1 MLMNKAI
8 VSDSQGNEL
17 RLSSVHKFEGSIAF
31 PHFSAK
37 YVVSGEEN
45 YTINQKKYH
54 IKNGEYVIGNQNTF
68 ATIAI
73 ESIPPVTGICID
85 ISKEKLHEV
94 MAYHFSDSDSFCDFL
109 FSEALLINKYKSE
122 NTQLGYAFDALA
134 KEFNNLLTTPSLV
147 TNELFY
153 SIAEG
158 IVTDQS
164 KLYYQYKKLN
174 FSKQKTNKI
183 LFQFLWNAKD
193 FIDSNFQE
201 KINVAQI
208 AATANLSEYHF
219 IRLFKSVFN
228 QTPYQYILQKRL
240 HFAKALLRDK
250 CKIKEVA
257 FLSGFA
263 DVHAFSKAFK
273 STFGSTPNHFKK
285 SF

>member
-1 MLMNKAI
+1 MLINKAI

-17 RLSSVHKFEGSIAF
+17 RLSSVQKFEGSIAF

-54 IKNGEYVIGNQNTF
+54 IKNKEYVIGNQNTF

-73 ESIPPVTGICID
+73 ESLPPVKGICID
-85 ISKEKLHEV
+85 ISKEKLQEV
-94 MAYHFSDSDSFCDFL
+94 MEYHFNDSHPFCDFL
-109 FSEALLINKYKSE
+109 FSDALLINKYKSE
-122 NTQLGYAFDALA
+122 NTQLGYAFEALA
-134 KEFNNLLTTPSLV
+134 KEFNNLLITPSIV

-153 SIAEG
+153 SIAEC

-164 KLYYQYKKLN
+164 KLYYQYKRLN

-183 LFQFLWNAKD
+183 LFQFLYNAKD

-240 HFAKALLRDK
+240 HFSRALLLD
-250 CKIKEVA
+250 KEVA
-257 FLSGFA
+257 FLTGFA
-263 DVHAFSKAFK
+263 DVQSFSKAFK
-273 STFGSTPNHFKK
+273 SAFGYTPNHFKK